1 MTNEIYDLCL
11 GQETPCTA
19 SRNKYKDYEVPGTQV
34 KKKILMPGLFCVYN
48 KLVDE
53 ILATATPVHR
63 SANTIL
69 T

>member
-34 KKKILMPGLFCVYN
+34 KKKKFNAWIILCL
-48 KLVDE
+48 
-53 ILATATPVHR
+53 
-63 SANTIL
+63 
-69 T
+69 